1 MQFTDDVNW
10 DLSDFIIFAAMLAAV
25 GSAFELAARMTPN
38 RAYRAAAGVALGAAF
53 LLIWVNGAVGIIGNE
68 ENPANLMYG
77 GVLAVGLIGAV
88 VARGRPKEMAR
99 VMIATAF
106 AQILVAVIAL
116 IAGLGYTFVVTGLF
130 VALWLT
136 SAWLFRKSSEETI
149 TQV

>member
-1 MQFTDDVNW
+1 MQFTTEVNW
-10 DLSDFIIFAAMLAAV
+10 DLSDFIIFAVMLAAA
-25 GSAFELAARMTPN
+25 GGAFELAARMTPN
-38 RAYRAAAGVALGAAF
+38 SAYRAAAGVALAAAF
-53 LLIWVNGAVGIIGNE
+53 LLIWMNGAVGIIGNE
-68 ENPANLMYG
+68 ENPANLMYA

-99 VMIATAF
+99 VMIAAAF

-136 SAWLFRKSSEETI
+136 SAWLFQKSSEQTV